1 METTQTAESRETTI
15 MSAWPSIS
23 ALPVGQWLGR
33 LYQLGPRV
41 SILRIPLRPG
51 WLIAL
56 ATLPVAVFLYFN
68 KIVPRIPF
76 VLLGLS
82 NPWCRRYRL
91 TTERVV
97 VEHPFDALS
106 KTRVDRA
113 VKASVD
119 LAGFDAIDLDQR
131 PGQEWYR
138 AADLV
143 FRRDGDEVLRLPGV
157 PHAQAFRQTCLKAQH
172 SQPRGVA
179 PDKQA
184 DSPAAEV

>member
-1 METTQTAESRETTI
+1 MCV
-15 MSAWPSIS
+15 WPSIS
-23 ALPVGQWLGR
+23 ALPIGQFLGR

-41 SILRIPLRPG
+41 SLLRIPFRPG

-56 ATLPVAVFLYFN
+56 ATVPVALFLYFN

-76 VLLGLS
+76 VLLGFS

-91 TTERVV
+91 TTERVMA
-97 VEHPFDALS
+97 ENPFDALS
-106 KTRVDRA
+106 AKASDRA

-119 LAGFDAIDLDQR
+119 LRGFDAIELEQQ

-143 FRRDGDEVLRLPGV
+143 FKLEGKEVLRLAGV
-157 PHAQAFRQTCLKAQH
+157 PHAEAFRQTCNKAQL
-172 SQPRGVA
+172 SRPNRPVSSSA
-179 PDKQA
+179 PH
-184 DSPAAEV
+184 SPAL

>member
-1 METTQTAESRETTI
+1 METTPTSEPRESTI
-15 MSAWPSIS
+15 MCVWPSIS
-23 ALPVGQWLGR
+23 ALPIGQFLGR

-41 SILRIPLRPG
+41 SLLRIPFRPG

-56 ATLPVAVFLYFN
+56 ATVPVALFLYFN

-76 VLLGLS
+76 VLFGLR

-97 VEHPFDALS
+97 AENPFDALS
-106 KTRVDRA
+106 AKRSGGA

-119 LAGFDAIDLDQR
+119 LTGFDAIELDQQ
-131 PGQEWYR
+131 PGQDWYR

-143 FRRDGDEVLRLPGV
+143 FILDGNEVLRLPGV
-157 PHAQAFRQTCLKAQH
+157 PHAEAFRQTCLKAQLSH
-172 SQPRGVA
+172 PNRPANASSA
-179 PDKQA
+179 P
-184 DSPAAEV
+184 SPAL